1 MPPFHPPQ
9 AGPAFVLIF
18 FAALML
24 AGCGHTVS
32 EPPILEP
39 APLGPMEAFLAAEL
53 PGQSIVLDDPEFGEN
68 IRVTV
73 EDMFVS
79 ANGEH
84 CKRGTVLSSHG
95 NAEVVVICRDKN
107 GYWKMA
113 PRVWGHA
120 IEP

>member
-1 MPPFHPPQ
+1 MPSFHPPQ
-9 AGPAFVLIF
+9 AGPALVLIF

-32 EPPILEP
+32 EPPISEP

-84 CKRGTVLSSHG
+84 CKRGIFLSG
-95 NAEVVVICRDKN
+95 
-107 GYWKMA
+107 KMEARREIA
-113 PRVWGHA
+113 PA
-120 IEP
+120 T